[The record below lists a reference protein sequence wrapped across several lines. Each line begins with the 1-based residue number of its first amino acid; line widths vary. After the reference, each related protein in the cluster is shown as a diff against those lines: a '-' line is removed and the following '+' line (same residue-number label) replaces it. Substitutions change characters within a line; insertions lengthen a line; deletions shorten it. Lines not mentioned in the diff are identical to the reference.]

1 VALDQAA
8 RQPESGAMS
17 AASEWMPNPTCFGCC
32 AGMAPVGRSGWWC
45 DPCQEFQ

>member
-1 VALDQAA
+1 MPEFGAILD
-8 RQPESGAMS
+8 
-17 AASEWMPNPTCFGCC
+17 ASEWMPSPTCSGGC